1 MKRLELPHQLA
12 DYLCP
17 VNGLCDVYEWK
28 TGKRIPE
35 ELIFY
40 SKAGFQMISQ
50 KKAAV
55 PKMIF
60 MGQGSIGKREYE
72 FWKEIIGYEV
82 IEGEGKCFRTTW
94 KNVRELLNQNIPVIL
109 FGLDMFHLPYQSKF
123 YHRQHIPGHVVLM
136 TGYDEANVYVHDNSK
151 AEVQII
157 PIAELEL
164 AWAEGYIGI
173 SKKNAYFGIDMKSPE
188 TDMAWIVQKGMGKNA
203 EAYLSSPLSFIG
215 QRGLDR
221 FIGEFPEWKNI
232 FSEEELQK
240 IYFHFIEYT
249 GSILPE
255 LPYEISG
262 RRSGII
268 NPHRASRDKFAQT
281 LVKYKDFFGEGAWE
295 EAAHHFQKSG
305 KIIEKIVDGFIEDV
319 MNCSFGQPE
328 KYIPLFQALRG
339 CEEEAFCKILYTQN

>member
-17 VNGLCDVYEWK
+17 VNGLCDIYEWK

-55 PKMIF
+55 PKMVF

-72 FWKEIIGYEV
+72 FWKGIIGYEV
-82 IEGEGKCFRTTW
+82 IAGEGKCFRTTW
-94 KNVRELLNQNIPVIL
+94 KNVRELLDQGIPVIL
-109 FGLDMFHLPYQSKF
+109 FGLDMFYLPYQSKF

-136 TGYDEANVYVHDNSK
+136 IGYDETNVYVHDNSK
-151 AEVQII
+151 AEMQTI

-164 AWAEGYIGI
+164 AWAEDYIGI
-173 SKKNAYFGIDMKSPE
+173 SKKNAYFGIDMRSPE
-188 TDMAWIVQKGMGKNA
+188 TDTAWIIQKGIGKNA
-203 EAYLSSPLSFIG
+203 ETYLSSPLSFVG

-232 FSEEELQK
+232 FPEEELLK

-262 RRSGII
+262 QRSGII
-268 NPHRASRDKFAQT
+268 NPHRASRDKFAQA
-281 LVKYKDFFGEGAWE
+281 LVRYKDSLGEEAWE
-295 EAAHHFQKSG
+295 DAAHHFQKSG
-305 KIIEKIVDGFIEDV
+305 EIIEKIVGSFIEDV
-319 MNCSFGQPE
+319 AGHSFRHTE
-328 KYIPLFQALRG
+328 KYILLFQALRKH
-339 CEEEAFCKILYTQN
+339 EDDAFRRILNTQN

>member
-12 DYLCP
+12 DFLCP

-40 SKAGFQMISQ
+40 SKAGFQMITQ

-72 FWKEIIGYEV
+72 FWKEIIGYE
-82 IEGEGKCFRTTW
+82 IIAGEGKCFRTTW
-94 KNVRELLNQNIPVIL
+94 KNVRELLDQNIPVIL
-109 FGLDMFHLPYQSKF
+109 FGLDMFYLPYQNKF
-123 YHRQHIPGHVVLM
+123 YHKQHIPGHVVLM
-136 TGYDEANVYVHDNSK
+136 TGYDEENAYVHDNSK
-151 AEVQII
+151 TEVQTI

-173 SKKNAYFGIDMKSPE
+173 SKKNAYFGIDMKHPE
-188 TDMAWIVQKGMGKNA
+188 TDVARVVQDGIVKNA
-203 EAYLSSPLSFIG
+203 RAYLSSPLSFMG
-215 QRGLDR
+215 QRGLDK
-221 FIGEFPEWKNI
+221 FIAEFPEWADI
-232 FSEEELQK
+232 FTEEELQK
-240 IYFHFIEYT
+240 IYSHFIEYT

-262 RRSGII
+262 RKSGIV
-268 NPHRASRDKFAQT
+268 NPHKASRDKFAQA
-281 LVKYKDFFGEGAWE
+281 LMKYKCTYGTEAWE
-295 EAAHHFQKSG
+295 EAAHYFEKSG
-305 KIIEKIVDGFIEDV
+305 EIIEEIVHGFIADV
-319 MNCSFGQPE
+319 MVRSFGHSE
-328 KYIPLFQALRG
+328 KYIPLFQVLRD
-339 CEEEAFCKILYTQN
+339 CEEEAFRKILYTQN